1 MERKDGR
8 DGDGSQGRAC
18 RGVRTEEEEIIK
30 HITRVPTQFKQTD
43 RRIGDMLGCLEN
55 GGGEVRSSQTLVDG
69 PSARERE
76 REREGEK
83 SENVKWIICP
93 AVNLANIY
101 GKLSSRGQEG
111 KGRKWE

>member
-1 MERKDGR
+1 MERKDVR

-76 REREGEK
+76 RERERERRAK
-83 SENVKWIICP
+83 M
-93 AVNLANIY
+93 
-101 GKLSSRGQEG
+101 
-111 KGRKWE
+111 